1 MEAKDLYSENYKTL
15 MKEIKDDKQM
25 KSYTMFLDWK
35 NLYHQNEYTTQR
47 NLQIQYNPY
56 QITNDIF
63 HSINSKKIFKFLWK
77 HK

>member
-1 MEAKDLYSENYKTL
+1 MEAKDLYSENYKML

-25 KSYTMFLDWK
+25 KSYIMFLDWK
-35 NLYHQNEYTTQR
+35 NRYQQNEFTTQR

-63 HSINSKKIFKFLWK
+63 HSINSKKIFKFL
-77 HK
+77 